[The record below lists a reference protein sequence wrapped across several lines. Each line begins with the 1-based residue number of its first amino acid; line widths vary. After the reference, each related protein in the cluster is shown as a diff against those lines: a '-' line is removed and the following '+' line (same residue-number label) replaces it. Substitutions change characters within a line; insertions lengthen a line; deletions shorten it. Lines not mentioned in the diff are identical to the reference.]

1 MQETCI
7 LSTGPCYSVVTE
19 QRASALVPMLQ
30 VLVVQWEE
38 GRTAGSEQKFRC
50 YSGCPISLCPNS
62 IFTYGNTSKNN
73 AQLGWGE
80 GGGRGRWG
88 GRGGGAGDMYK
99 LNNNRGQ

>member
-1 MQETCI
+1 MQETCT

-50 YSGCPISLCPNS
+50 YSGCPISLCPNN
-62 IFTYGNTSKNN
+62 IFTYGNTSRKELVNVEVHRFFSLTSDIFVEVLVEN
-73 AQLGWGE
+73 VSV
-80 GGGRGRWG
+80 
-88 GRGGGAGDMYK
+88 YF
-99 LNNNRGQ
+99 

>member
-1 MQETCI
+1 VQETCI

-62 IFTYGNTSKNN
+62 IFTYGNTSRNN

-80 GGGRGRWG
+80 GGEG
-88 GRGGGAGDMYK
+88 GVGGGGAGDIYK